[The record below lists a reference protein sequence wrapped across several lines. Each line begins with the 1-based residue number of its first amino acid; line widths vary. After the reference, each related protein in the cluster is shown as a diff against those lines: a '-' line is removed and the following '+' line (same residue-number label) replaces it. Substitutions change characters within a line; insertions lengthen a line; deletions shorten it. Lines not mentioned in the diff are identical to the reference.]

1 MILLQL
7 NDISKSFDGEDIF
20 TNVDFEI
27 KTGERIGIVGRNGAG
42 KSTLMKLIA
51 GVEDYDHGHISKIKN
66 LTIGYLTQQ
75 MTLNSE
81 ATVFEEMAKPFTH
94 LKNMEQLIK
103 QETDWLAQHGNDY
116 ESLDYQQHMERYE
129 SLSSQF
135 EHQDGYQYE
144 SKIKTILHGLNFTE
158 ADFNRP
164 INDFSG
170 GQKTRLSLAQILLN
184 NPDLLLLDEPT
195 NHLDM
200 ETTQWLEDYLKYF
213 QGAIVIISHDRFFL
227 DKIVTQVYDVAL
239 GEVKHY
245 VGNYE
250 RFIEQRDQYYQK
262 RMQEYQKQQDEI
274 KRLETFVDKNI
285 TRASTS
291 GMAKSRRKMLEKMER
306 IDKPMLDARSANM
319 QFSFERNT
327 GNDVMHIN
335 NLLIGYSTPIT
346 KEINIEITKGDHI
359 AVIGPNGVGKTTL
372 IKTIANK
379 QEKLGGSVTFG
390 ANLQIGYYDQK
401 QAEFKSNKTI
411 LNYLWDQYPNMN
423 EKDIRAVLGR
433 FLFVQEDVKKII
445 NDLSGGEKAR
455 LQLAL
460 LMLQRDNVLI
470 LDEPTNHLDIDSKE
484 MLEQALQNFEGTIIF
499 VSHDRYFIN
508 QLANKVFDL
517 NHDGGKIYLGNYQY
531 YIEKTEEQAAI
542 KAHEN
547 IQRADNKL
555 EKNHVNNDNHSNYFN
570 QKEHKR
576 QQRKIE
582 RQIEQCETRIETF
595 ETQITDIDEQL
606 TQPEVFNNPQKS
618 HELSQIKSDTE
629 QKLEQTLIEWE
640 ELQEMLL
647 N

>member
-158 ADFNRP
+158 TDFDRP

-170 GQKTRLSLAQILLN
+170 GQKTRLSLAQMLLN

-213 QGAIVIISHDRFFL
+213 QGAIVIISHDRYFL

-484 MLEQALQNFEGTIIF
+484 LLEQALQNFEGTIIF

-542 KAHEN
+542 KTHEN

>member
-170 GQKTRLSLAQILLN
+170 GQKTRLSLAQMLLN

-213 QGAIVIISHDRFFL
+213 QGAIVIISHDRYFL

>member
-213 QGAIVIISHDRFFL
+213 QGAIVIISHDRYFL